1 MGWAQQNPSMGFA
14 RAQPIVRATAA
25 QGRWTMHSNALVLL
39 AGLCL
44 LATSAT
50 AQPSYPNRTVRIVV
64 PATPGGGSD
73 LFARLAAQH
82 LAGVFGQQFVVDNKP
97 GGGTLVGMDAVLHSP
112 PDGHTLYLSPSTT
125 TSMHVARKSMPYD
138 VTKVF
143 APVTQLVEL
152 PQALIIHPSVAA
164 QTTKEFIALARREP
178 GKLSYGSAGIG
189 TAPHMAMELFKSM
202 AGIDI
207 QHIPYRGVSQ
217 SVTDI
222 LGGRVSG
229 MILNVLIAKPHV
241 DAGKLRALGVT
252 GLKRSEAMPDVP
264 TIDEAGVPQYE
275 ALQWFGI
282 LAPTGT
288 PPAIIELLQ
297 TKIAEGMKTPEMKA
311 RLAADGAEA
320 VASKPAEF
328 GALITAEIAKWTA
341 VAKAANIQPE
351 D

>member
-1 MGWAQQNPSMGFA
+1 
-14 RAQPIVRATAA
+14 
-25 QGRWTMHSNALVLL
+25 
-39 AGLCL
+39 
-44 LATSAT
+44 
-50 AQPSYPNRTVRIVV
+50 
-64 PATPGGGSD
+64 
-73 LFARLAAQH
+73 
-82 LAGVFGQQFVVDNKP
+82 
-97 GGGTLVGMDAVLHSP
+97 TLVGMDAVLGAPH
-112 PDGHTLYLSPSTT
+112 DGYTLYLSPSTT

-143 APVTQLVEL
+143 TPVTQLVVL
-152 PQALIIHPSVAA
+152 PQALIIHPSVPA
-164 QTTKEFIALARREP
+164 QSVREFIALAKREP

-202 AGIDI
+202 AGIDV

-328 GALITAEIAKWTA
+328 GALIKAEIAKWTA

-351 D
+351 E